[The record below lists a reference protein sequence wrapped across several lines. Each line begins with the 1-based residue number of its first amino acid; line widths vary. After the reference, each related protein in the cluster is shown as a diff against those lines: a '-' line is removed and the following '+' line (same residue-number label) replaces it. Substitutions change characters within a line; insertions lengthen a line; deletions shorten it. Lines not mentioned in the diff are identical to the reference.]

1 VRRLTAAVAAA
12 VLVLGGCSGDA
23 GAGAQGGDAV
33 GFVGGDG
40 TVTIVPAEQREA
52 APVLAGP
59 TVDGG
64 RASTEDHAGDIIVV
78 NVWGSWCAPCRK
90 EAPELVAASEELG
103 DEVVFLGVNTREN
116 DVAPAQAFERS
127 FGVGYDSIYD
137 PDGRLLL
144 GFGQLPPKAIPS
156 TVVIDAEGR
165 VAARILGAVDAK
177 TLVGVVDD
185 VRAGS

>member
-1 VRRLTAAVAAA
+1 MKRLAVVLAALTLSA
-12 VLVLGGCSGDA
+12 CSGP
-23 GAGAQGGDAV
+23 GGSGGEGDGV

-40 TVTIVPAEQREA
+40 TVTIVPADEREA
-52 APVLAGP
+52 APVLSGP
-59 TVDGG
+59 TLDGG
-64 RASTEDHAGDIIVV
+64 EASIADHAGSLIVV

-116 DVAPAQAFERS
+116 DVAPALAFERA
-127 FGVGYDSIYD
+127 FGVEYDSIYD
-137 PDGRLLL
+137 PNGSLLL

-177 TLVGVVDD
+177 TLIGVIDD
-185 VRAGS
+185 VRSGS